1 MNRISV
7 YLQEDEVTEQVSSLK
22 KEAADPDLILEEDGF
37 GLEHASFK
45 WNEVEETAES
55 GTSPDHSR
63 DTSVDSTV
71 SNEVDHKFELR
82 DISIL
87 FPERKLSIVT
97 GPTASGKTALLVRPY
112 LAFALVINGGY
123 RWQFWAK

>member
-55 GTSPDHSR
+55 GTSADHTR
-63 DTSVDSTV
+63 DASVDNTA
-71 SNEVDHKFELR
+71 SNEVVDHKFELR

-97 GPTASGKTALLVRPY
+97 GPTASGKTALLVRSY
-112 LAFALVINGGY
+112 LAFALVINSDY
-123 RWQFWAK
+123 RWQS

>member
-45 WNEVEETAES
+45 WNEVEETAGS

-63 DTSVDSTV
+63 DASVDSIA
-71 SNEVDHKFELR
+71 SNEAMDHKFELR

-112 LAFALVINGGY
+112 LAFALGINGDY
-123 RWQFWAK
+123 RWQS